1 MDAGEEGGICY
12 VLAKSFILIL
22 RILPHPENPV

>member
-1 MDAGEEGGICY
+1 MDVKEENGIRY